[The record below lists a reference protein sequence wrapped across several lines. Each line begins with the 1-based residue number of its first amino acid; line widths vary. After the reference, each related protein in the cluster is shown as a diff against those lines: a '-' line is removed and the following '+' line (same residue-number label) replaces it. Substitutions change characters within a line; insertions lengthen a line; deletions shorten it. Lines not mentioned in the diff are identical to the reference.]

1 MREVLTMF
9 TLKDM
14 RARVGRLEQVAKENA
29 EEAALIK
36 DAERT
41 LLLPG
46 ERRLSLNAIYDAIAG
61 LEAARVVMEKAVRR
75 VERSGLNEEVD
86 DAA

>member
-1 MREVLTMF
+1 MF
-9 TLKDM
+9 TLKSM
-14 RARVGRLEQVAKENA
+14 RARVVRLEQVARENA
-29 EEAALIK
+29 EEANLIK

-46 ERRLSLNAIYDAIAG
+46 ERKQYLNAIYDAIAG
-61 LEAARVVMEKAVRR
+61 LEAARVVMAKAVKR
-75 VERSGLNEEVD
+75 VEKSPLSDESPTD

>member
-1 MREVLTMF
+1 MTMF
-9 TLKDM
+9 TLKEM
-14 RARVGRLEQVAKENA
+14 RARVRRLEEFAREVAA
-29 EEAALIK
+29 EVELIR

-46 ERRLSLNAIYDAIAG
+46 ERRQYLNGIQDVIAG
-61 LEAARVVMEKAVRR
+61 AEAARVVMAKAVKRL
-75 VERSGLNEEVD
+75 ERSDLSAEAD